1 MTDIERQEQ
10 TVDTNTAVPMLS
22 LSAVSK
28 RYGAVQALAEVS
40 LEAHAGRVHALLGEN
55 GAGKSTLMG
64 VASGSTRPDEGRV
77 EVEGEHVPVLTA
89 DLATRLGIAI
99 VHQHPAV
106 FPDMTVAEN
115 IRVAVPADRMR
126 SAAGART
133 WMVDLLRRVGS
144 NVRLQDRV
152 DRLTVAQKQLLEVA
166 KAVALEPKVLI
177 LDEPTAPLG
186 TDQTGILFDQIRQ
199 AAARGTAIIY
209 ITHRLGEVREIA
221 DEVTVLRDGRTRGH
235 GTVAELSDEHMLRMI
250 VGREL
255 ASAFPAKNPG
265 AEDAPMALQVEG
277 LSGEGFHDVRLS
289 ARRGEIIGL
298 AGIVGNGQS
307 EFLRALAGLRRSTGR
322 VTLDGAHLRG
332 QALVRSAAYMPA
344 DRHREGLM
352 TALSVRENVAVGA
365 LPALARAGVVSR
377 ERERTAVGGEAAR
390 LSVKTASIDAN
401 VMSLSGGNQQ
411 KVVMARALLAAPR
424 MLLSDEPTQG
434 VDVGARSEIYGIMRD
449 VASEGV
455 PVVVVSSDAK
465 ELEGLCDRVM
475 VFSRGHVVGEL
486 SGEEV
491 TEENITRTVVNAT
504 SMRASAAGHRPAGTA
519 YGRLRSLA
527 NGDYAPSVILTLVIL
542 ALGAY
547 TFAHNAR
554 YLAPFNV
561 TAVLTLLTAL
571 AFISMGQTIVIM
583 TGGIDLSVGPLS
595 GLLVVVASFFVT
607 AGQSPLTMAIGFL
620 LMIVIAAASGLLGG
634 LLVRYGGFTPVAA
647 TLALYIGLQ
656 GISLLLRPFQGGYIS
671 TGVTDLITATV
682 GYVPIAFIVAVIVAV
697 GLEIALR
704 VTPWGRGLRA
714 AGSNEESAYRLGL
727 KVDRIHVLA
736 YVACALLTFLG
747 ALLLMAQIGVGDPTQ
762 GVSYTLSSITAV
774 VLGGASLLGGRGS
787 FVGTLLG
794 AALIQQVLN
803 ATTFLNLSQTWQY
816 FFQGFLILVA
826 ASLYTQAR
834 KRSQAA

>member
-1 MTDIERQEQ
+1 
-10 TVDTNTAVPMLS
+10 VDATTAVPVLN

-28 RYGAVQALAEVS
+28 SYGPVRALSEVS
-40 LEAHAGRVHALLGEN
+40 LEVFPGRVHALLGEN

-64 VASGSTRPDEGRV
+64 VASGSTQPDQGRI
-77 EVEGEHVPVLTA
+77 EVGGEHVRALTA
-89 DLATRLGIAI
+89 DLATKLGIAI

-115 IRVAVPADRMR
+115 IRVAVPPARMR
-126 SAAGART
+126 SAGDSRA

-144 NVRLQDRV
+144 NVHLPDRV
-152 DRLTVAQKQLLEVA
+152 DQLTVAQKQLIEVA

-186 TDQTGILFDQIRQ
+186 ADQTDILFDQVRQ
-199 AAARGTAIIY
+199 AVAKGTAVIY
-209 ITHRLGEVREIA
+209 ITHRLGEVRQIA
-221 DEVTVLRDGRTRGH
+221 DEVTVLRDGQVRGH
-235 GTVAELSDEHMLRMI
+235 GAVAELSDEHMLRMI

-255 ASAFPAKNPG
+255 ASAFPAKNAGPD
-265 AEDAPMALQVEG
+265 DAPVTLQVDG
-277 LSGEGFHDVRLS
+277 LSGEGFHDVRLT
-289 ARRGEIIGL
+289 ARTGEIIGL

-307 EFLRALAGLRRSTGR
+307 EFLRALAGLRRSTGA
-322 VTLDGAHLRG
+322 VTLNDTRLRG

-352 TALSVRENVAVGA
+352 TALSVRENIAVGA

-377 ERERTAVGGEAAR
+377 DRERTAVRAETAK
-390 LSVKTASIDAN
+390 LSVKAGSIDAN

-411 KVVMARALLAAPR
+411 KVVMARALMAAPR

-449 VASEGV
+449 VASSGV

-504 SMRASAAGHRPAGTA
+504 SLRKDETAKKRRAAKSGPASE
-519 YGRLRSLA
+519 RLRNLA
-527 NGDYAPSVILTLVIL
+527 KGDYAPSVILALVIL

-547 TFAHNAR
+547 TYAHNAR

-583 TGGIDLSVGPLS
+583 TGGIDLSVGPLA
-595 GLLVVVASFFVT
+595 GLLVVIASFFVT
-607 AGQSPLTMAIGFL
+607 GKQSPLMVTAGFVI
-620 LMIVIAAASGLLGG
+620 MIVVAVASGLVNG
-634 LLVRYGGFTPVAA
+634 LLIRYGGFTAVAA

-697 GLEIALR
+697 GLELALR
-704 VTPWGRGLRA
+704 MTPWGRGLRA
-714 AGSNEESAYRLGL
+714 AGSNEESAHRLGL

-736 YVACALLTFLG
+736 YVACGVLTFLG

-787 FVGTLLG
+787 FIGTLLG

-803 ATTFLNLSQTWQY
+803 ATTFLDLSQTWQY

-834 KRSQAA
+834 KRSPMAT